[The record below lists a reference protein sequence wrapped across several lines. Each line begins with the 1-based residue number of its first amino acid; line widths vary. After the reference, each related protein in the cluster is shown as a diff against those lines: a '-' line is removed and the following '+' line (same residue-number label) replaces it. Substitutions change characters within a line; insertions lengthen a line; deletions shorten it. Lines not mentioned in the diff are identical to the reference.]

1 MTAEELT
8 LEILDRRNV
17 GIRERDYW
25 TCFEVNEREEAG
37 GWPPG
42 LVQSMAWPVPVWAAV
57 PVCPP
62 LPRSVATV
70 VVKGVLDD
78 GCFCHMVIS
87 VMVAIVCWQGL
98 R

>member
-37 GWPPG
+37 GWLPG
-42 LVQSMAWPVPVWAAV
+42 LVRNVAQSVLVWAAA
-57 PVCPP
+57 PVCSPM
-62 LPRSVATV
+62 LPSVAT
-70 VVKGVLDD
+70 GEF
-78 GCFCHMVIS
+78 GMTN
-87 VMVAIVCWQGL
+87 VAVTLSSWGWW
-98 R
+98 